1 MTPDE
6 IWLRLMKVSNLYG
19 DRMLDIAQRL
29 CAAAFVDSE
38 ALHAVGMTAAQVK
51 PFLRFDEREL
61 DETQRWLEHPDHHL
75 LRADDPRYPLTA
87 KGYR

>member
-29 CAAAFVDSE
+29 CAAASVDSE
-38 ALHAVGMTAAQVK
+38 ALHAVGMTAAQAK
-51 PFLRFDEREL
+51 PFYGLTSVSLTRRGAGWN
-61 DETQRWLEHPDHHL
+61 TRIIICYGPTI
-75 LRADDPRYPLTA
+75 RAIRC
-87 KGYR
+87 G

>member
-6 IWLRLMKVSNLYG
+6 IWLRLMKVNNLYG

-38 ALHAVGMTAAQVK
+38 AHM
-51 PFLRFDEREL
+51 
-61 DETQRWLEHPDHHL
+61 
-75 LRADDPRYPLTA
+75 PL
-87 KGYR
+87 G

>member
-51 PFLRFDEREL
+51 PFLRFDERSL
-61 DETQRWLEHPDHHL
+61 TRRSAGWNTRIIICYGLTI
-75 LRADDPRYPLTA
+75 RAIRC
-87 KGYR
+87 G

>member
-6 IWLRLMKVSNLYG
+6 IWLRLMKVNNLYG

-38 ALHAVGMTAAQVK
+38 ALHAVGMTTAQVK
-51 PFLRFDEREL
+51 PFL
-61 DETQRWLEHPDHHL
+61 TV
-75 LRADDPRYPLTA
+75 
-87 KGYR
+87 

>member
-6 IWLRLMKVSNLYG
+6 IWLRLMKVNNLYG

-38 ALHAVGMTAAQVK
+38 SLTRRSAGWNTRIIICYGLTI
-51 PFLRFDEREL
+51 
-61 DETQRWLEHPDHHL
+61 
-75 LRADDPRYPLTA
+75 RAIRC
-87 KGYR
+87 G

>member
-6 IWLRLMKVSNLYG
+6 IWLRLMKVNNLYG

-51 PFLRFDEREL
+51 PFYGLTSESLTRRSAGWNTRIIICYGL
-61 DETQRWLEHPDHHL
+61 TI
-75 LRADDPRYPLTA
+75 RAIRC
-87 KGYR
+87 G